1 MLLINVV
8 YKLKGF
14 MNIQYNYDEV
24 NIMHKKVH
32 QMIQISTIL
41 NIIVLIPVI
50 SVILLDLEL
59 VERAW
64 GPNQAS
70 RQILVSIYIAIL
82 AASVA
87 LLFLKGHAKTSIAV
101 TVFSMQIIY
110 KTLTAIFV
118 VNAFTNPVV
127 LSNLAINIVHLTTL
141 FVMFKHYPNLLNE

>member
-1 MLLINVV
+1 
-8 YKLKGF
+8 
-14 MNIQYNYDEV
+14 
-24 NIMHKKVH
+24 MHKKVH

-87 LLFLKGHAKTSIAV
+87 LLFLKGHAKTNIAV

>member
-87 LLFLKGHAKTSIAV
+87 LLFLKGHAKTNIAV